1 MLARLK
7 TLCEEAIRTSITVET
22 VCTIFLLA
30 HKHNAEGLK
39 VGNVPPPAHLFFFAR
54 IVRVLGCGVPDR
66 VDTHPLLFIDLD
78 ALFFG

>member
-1 MLARLK
+1 MAGQRKLEVTGQRSGACIVFETETPLCYWTSTTKLECPCRYLLARLK

-39 VGNVPPPAHLFFFAR
+39 V
-54 IVRVLGCGVPDR
+54 
-66 VDTHPLLFIDLD
+66 
-78 ALFFG
+78 